1 MIFDNNIGDYI
12 DNKEEDY
19 LLISGI
25 QHFIFCRRQWALI
38 HVEQLWAENFF
49 TIDGQIK
56 HSRADS
62 REHFESKGDTKII
75 RSMPIVSHKLKIQGK
90 CDVVELK
97 PDEKGFYFSKY
108 KKKYQ
113 VYPIEYK
120 RGKPKTDESDKMQL
134 LAQAM
139 CLEEMLGLKIEEGA
153 IFYFETRRRERI
165 IFTKEIRNRLID
177 IVNEMN
183 NYYSRRYTP
192 KVRTSKKCK
201 SCSLKNLCLPE
212 LEGTTSVA
220 YYMKKRIEE

>member
-1 MIFDNNIGDYI
+1 MFFKNDVDSIIQNNED
-12 DNKEEDY
+12 DY

-38 HVEQLWAENFF
+38 HIEQLWEENFF

-56 HSRADS
+56 HNRVDS
-62 REHFESKGDTKII
+62 GEQFETKGDYKII

-108 KKKYQ
+108 KRKYK

-120 RGKPKTDESDKMQL
+120 RGKPKADESDALQL
-134 LAQAM
+134 LAQAI
-139 CLEEMLGLKIEEGA
+139 CLEEMLGLTIEEGA
-153 IFYFETRRRERI
+153 LFYFEIRRRERI
-165 IFTKEIRNRLID
+165 NFSQELRNRLIE

-183 NYYSRRYTP
+183 NYYERKYTP
-192 KVRTSKKCK
+192 KVKKSRKCK

-212 LEGTTSVA
+212 LDGTISVSD
-220 YYMKKRIEE
+220 YIKKRIEE